1 MKRKIILL
9 TACLMASCSLF
20 GQKIINDPYISLQ
33 EKRMVIQSW
42 GGWRP
47 SKSFL
52 GLNPHYQIVW
62 GSLAKSRN
70 RKYRR
75 GPDIRPLRIGGT
87 QSNRTLFLYE
97 TKGQVDKLKKETSE
111 LQKEAEKEILSTS
124 ALTAK
129 ADPLWL
135 LYYSKELKPLQNY
148 STPLTGLNAEAAM
161 ALDGSSAAEWYHDE
175 MLMLQERLQ
184 LNLKQDM
191 DRGAR
196 ILGYHHILLDYRKT
210 QQKWSYALAEASK
223 KKMRLETAKRVTDS
237 KESVRVSWKRWNN
250 NSDEGI
256 MREIINNKSL
266 NK

>member
-1 MKRKIILL
+1 MKKILLL
-9 TACLMASCSLF
+9 TACLMAGCSLF
-20 GQKIINDPYISLQ
+20 GQKVINDPYISLQ
-33 EKRMVIQSW
+33 EKRMVFQSW

-47 SKSFL
+47 SKTFF

-75 GPDIRPLRIGGT
+75 GPDIRPLGPVGPQTVRTASLLAT
-87 QSNRTLFLYE
+87 QKE
-97 TKGQVDKLKKETSE
+97 IKKLKKETEE

-135 LYYSKELKPLQNY
+135 LYYSKELKPLQDY
-148 STPLTGLNAEAAM
+148 SNPLIGLKAETAM
-161 ALDGSSAAEWYHDE
+161 ALNGSSAAEWYHDA

-191 DRGAR
+191 DRGVR
-196 ILGYHHILLDYRKT
+196 ILGYHHILLDYRKA
-210 QQKWSYALAEASK
+210 QQQWSYALAEASK
-223 KKMRLETAKRVTDS
+223 RKLRLETAKKMTDP
-237 KESVRVSWKRWNN
+237 KESIRVSWKGWNSG
-250 NSDEGI
+250 SDEGI
-256 MREIINNKSL
+256 MQEIIHTKSL
-266 NK
+266 SK